1 MIQLTS
7 KQKKILKKYENHL
20 ITAYKSDYIRGLSQS
35 AAIELSDI
43 YVELG
48 FTKPN
53 TSCGACKLKLCK
65 DLGRIYFAQVPSTT
79 TVITKTK
86 NGLKIHEEPITTDE
100 KPITVDENDGKDA
113 EIDS

>member
-1 MIQLTS
+1 MIQLTT

-20 ITAYKSDYIRGLSQS
+20 ITAYKSDYIRGLAQS

-48 FTKPN
+48 FTRPN

-65 DLGRIYFAQVPSTT
+65 DLARIYFAQVP
-79 TVITKTK
+79 TKTTSIVK
-86 NGLKIHEEPITTDE
+86 TKDGETQIETEIQVKD
-100 KPITVDENDGKDA
+100 DGKDV